1 MDQKI
6 DYTLYTSKEIVC
18 SGDVILDK
26 IGLSVATYTII
37 YNLLLFSIS
46 ELGHT
51 RYRHQ
56 LRLVHNTMADEN
68 TPLLTDARQHQDAYS
83 LDEYE
88 REPHS
93 LASEMVLLLYDGL
106 PVSFSYML
114 QNSLQSAS
122 VLLVG
127 KMLDPDALSI
137 VAQAYMLAMVSA
149 WCLGI
154 GGSTAFDSL
163 ASPAVSQERH
173 KTVSLLYRRT
183 CIILLILYIPIL
195 GAWWHAAKVLH
206 MLGQEAEL
214 GIGVQRFMR
223 ILALGA
229 PGYILFETTKKFCQ
243 VQGAMHAA
251 TLTLCITSPINAFMN
266 YIFIRMYGLNG
277 AAIATSISYWLSFF
291 ILAQY
296 SRTCKPKT
304 CWIPVPAI
312 TLCDASA
319 AFQLLKLV
327 IPGFFMVATE
337 WWAFEIVALAAGRLA
352 APALSA
358 QSVIM
363 TVDQILTTLPF
374 GLGVAASMR
383 IGHLLG
389 RGDSTSNVK
398 ALLTWTRT
406 ATLVST
412 IEGLCVLT
420 SLMVARRGIAMLF
433 SDDMPTIAQVAKV
446 MPLVAAF
453 QVFDGWAGVCGGV
466 LRGVGRQE
474 TGAIINLVAY
484 YGVALP
490 LGIYLAFWAN
500 QGLQGLWFGQVL
512 ALFLVGAGELTLVNF
527 AISWKREA
535 GIASERTGR
544 AGHGVPES
552 REFLDP

>member
-1 MDQKI
+1 M
-6 DYTLYTSKEIVC
+6 THE
-18 SGDVILDK
+18 G
-26 IGLSVATYTII
+26 
-37 YNLLLFSIS
+37 
-46 ELGHT
+46 
-51 RYRHQ
+51 
-56 LRLVHNTMADEN
+56 
-68 TPLLTDARQHQDAYS
+68 TPLLADTDCNGHGINEETNGVESYS
-83 LDEYE
+83 LT
-88 REPHS
+88 
-93 LASEMVLLLYDGL
+93 SEMLLLLYDGL

-114 QNSLQSAS
+114 QNSLQSTS

-127 KMLDPDALSI
+127 KMLDPDSLSI

-163 ASPAVSQERH
+163 ASPAVCREMN
-173 KTVSLLYRRT
+173 KTVSLLFRRT
-183 CIILLILYIPIL
+183 CILLLMLYIPIL
-195 GAWWHAAKVLH
+195 AMWWNASKILY
-206 MLGQEAEL
+206 MLGQETEL
-214 GIGVQRFMR
+214 GVGVQRFMR

-251 TLTLCITSPINAFMN
+251 TITLCITSPFNAIMN
-266 YIFIRMYGLNG
+266 YLFIRKYGLNG
-277 AAIATSISYWLSFF
+277 AAIATSISYWLSFL
-291 ILAQY
+291 ILVQY
-296 SRTCKPKT
+296 SRTCKPKK
-304 CWIPVPAI
+304 CWIPVTAI
-312 TLCDASA
+312 ALCDIPA
-319 AFQLLKLV
+319 ALQLLRLI

-352 APALSA
+352 SPALSA

-389 RGDSTSNVK
+389 RGDNAANVK
-398 ALLTWTRT
+398 ALLTSTRA

-412 IEGLCVLT
+412 IEGLCVLAC
-420 SLMVARRGIAMLF
+420 LMVGRKGIASLF
-433 SDDMPTIAQVAKV
+433 SDDVPTIIHVAKV

-453 QVFDGWAGVCGGV
+453 QIFDGWAGVCGGV

-484 YGVALP
+484 YGMALP
-490 LGIYLAFWAN
+490 LGIYLAFQAN
-500 QGLQGLWFGQVL
+500 QGLQGLWCGQVL

-535 GIASERTGR
+535 GMAAERTGH
-544 AGHGVPES
+544 AGIEITAPS
-552 REFLDP
+552 EFIDP

>member
-1 MDQKI
+1 
-6 DYTLYTSKEIVC
+6 
-18 SGDVILDK
+18 
-26 IGLSVATYTII
+26 
-37 YNLLLFSIS
+37 
-46 ELGHT
+46 
-51 RYRHQ
+51 
-56 LRLVHNTMADEN
+56 MADEN

-266 YIFIRMYGLNG
+266 YIFIRIYGLNG
-277 AAIATSISYWLSFF
+277 AAIATSILYWLSFF

-352 APALSA
+352 SPALSA

-389 RGDSTSNVK
+389 RG
-398 ALLTWTRT
+398 
-406 ATLVST
+406 
-412 IEGLCVLT
+412 
-420 SLMVARRGIAMLF
+420 
-433 SDDMPTIAQVAKV
+433 MPTIAQVAKV
-446 MPLVAAF
+446 MPLVAVF

-484 YGVALP
+484 YGIALP